1 MARLNV
7 NPTRMELKK
16 LKARLSTAVRGHKLL
31 KDKSDEMVRRFTVII
46 REDKRLREEVEQ
58 ELSLTLKQFSVARS
72 VTPAYRAETA
82 FSMPSM
88 AVNVECGTESIMG
101 VEVPKVGLV
110 KEKRSDGLP
119 YAYVEITS
127 EADYSVGM
135 VSALLPKMVLLAQ
148 TEKAVRMLADEIER
162 LNGSVAEAAANFEA
176 NRPEDLEEAKKQIA
190 ALQKLIT
197 TISRYEGE
205 LAKMRKDSESR
216 DRQQREVRVR
226 AAKARAEF
234 DRIKVIY
241 DEEYKQASVKLEAL
255 KKTVAEEAKGI
266 DPELLE
272 KYKAIKRH
280 STPPITRIHD
290 DRCGGCNM
298 QLPAADMNKIRTG
311 APYVE
316 CENCGRIILVK

>member
-1 MARLNV
+1 MEQYELLWQYQQVDMELDQYEKEMRGNSNRKELIKHRDFLKEQQEVLKKIEADV
-7 NPTRMELKK
+7 EIMSDRME
-16 LKARLSTAVRGHKLL
+16 A
-31 KDKSDEMVRRFTVII
+31 
-46 REDKRLREEVEQ
+46 
-58 ELSLTLKQFSVARS
+58 
-72 VTPAYRAETA
+72 
-82 FSMPSM
+82 
-88 AVNVECGTESIMG
+88 
-101 VEVPKVGLV
+101 
-110 KEKRSDGLP
+110 
-119 YAYVEITS
+119 
-127 EADYSVGM
+127 
-135 VSALLPKMVLLAQ
+135 
-148 TEKAVRMLADEIER
+148 LADEIER
-162 LNGSVAEAAANFEA
+162 LNGSVAEASANFEA
-176 NRPEDLEEAKKQIA
+176 HRPEDLEEAKKQIA

-234 DRIKVIY
+234 DRIY

>member
-1 MARLNV
+1 MYKRQELDQYEKEMRGNSNRKELLKHRDFLLEQQNV
-7 NPTRMELKK
+7 LKKIEADVEIMGDRME
-16 LKARLSTAVRGHKLL
+16 A
-31 KDKSDEMVRRFTVII
+31 
-46 REDKRLREEVEQ
+46 
-58 ELSLTLKQFSVARS
+58 
-72 VTPAYRAETA
+72 
-82 FSMPSM
+82 
-88 AVNVECGTESIMG
+88 
-101 VEVPKVGLV
+101 
-110 KEKRSDGLP
+110 
-119 YAYVEITS
+119 
-127 EADYSVGM
+127 
-135 VSALLPKMVLLAQ
+135 
-148 TEKAVRMLADEIER
+148 LADEIER
-162 LNGSVAEAAANFEA
+162 LNGSVAEASANFEA
-176 NRPEDLEEAKKQIA
+176 HRPEDLEEAKKQIA

-197 TISRYEGE
+197 TISRYESE
-205 LAKMRKDSESR
+205 LAKMRKDSEAR

-255 KKTVAEEAKGI
+255 KKKVADEAKGI
-266 DPELLE
+266 EPELLD

-311 APYVE
+311 AAYVE